1 MNASTTPGMISS
13 QDDIAREV
21 ASAIADDTTNTRQQD
36 SSTSGSTHGLNF
48 VSSESGSFVRISTP
62 CEHTIT
68 SPVQASVP
76 SVSSVALNF
85 GEESSCRPDGGEGV
99 TSGNEGNRG
108 VWGWI
113 SNAVGGDIVET
124 TQRLGRNLVQKT
136 KVVGKT
142 RDKAACI

>member
-1 MNASTTPGMISS
+1 MATVNISTSSGLIST

-21 ASAIADDTTNTRQQD
+21 ASAIADDTTNTSQQD

-62 CEHTIT
+62 SEHTIT
-68 SPVQASVP
+68 PSVQASVP
-76 SVSSVALNF
+76 SASSVSLNL
-85 GEESSCRPDGGEGV
+85 GEESSSRQDGGEGV
-99 TSGNEGNRG
+99 TSGGGGTKG

-142 RDKAACI
+142 WDC